1 MRTIPILGV
10 YTSVTPCWLYPQ
22 ILGKQSGLL
31 VQSIRDKEKSF
42 VSDPVG
48 HYSVYFSAEND
59 RKILSLLKNVDLKL
73 KLFNY
78 WFIYTS
84 DFRKQFRIKLVHF

>member
-22 ILGKQSGLL
+22 ILGKQSSLF
-31 VQSIRDKEKSF
+31 VQSIRSKKSF

-48 HYSVYFSAEND
+48 LYSVYFSAEND
-59 RKILSLLKNVDLKL
+59 RKIC
-73 KLFNY
+73 
-78 WFIYTS
+78 
-84 DFRKQFRIKLVHF
+84 HF

>member
-1 MRTIPILGV
+1 MRTIPILGI

-48 HYSVYFSAEND
+48 HYSVYFSTEND
-59 RKILSLLKNVDLKL
+59 RKICHFKNVDLEAKIVQL
-73 KLFNY
+73 LAYLHVRFQGT
-78 WFIYTS
+78 IS
-84 DFRKQFRIKLVHF
+84 H